1 VLRTKQLEVLVVP
14 DVFEVIDWHG
24 IFNIRATSFEVGA
37 YCCLPKSVYSKVT
50 REFGTDSNSWS
61 AGKPTRSRAAFLG
74 NSASAVALMQSRQRW
89 PGSGLRVL
97 TT

>member
-1 VLRTKQLEVLVVP
+1 LHTANGTEDRNPVLRTKQLEALVIP

-24 IFNIRATSFEVGA
+24 IFKIRATSFEVGA

-61 AGKPTRSRAAFLG
+61 DLAPAKRTL
-74 NSASAVALMQSRQRW
+74 
-89 PGSGLRVL
+89 
-97 TT
+97 